1 MNSLREKIKN
11 KERIIGTH
19 VSLSDPSI
27 CEILGY
33 LDFDYIWVDME
44 HTYIDCKQL
53 YIHLNAARAVGASVI
68 VRIPQDDFV
77 TLKRVME
84 MGVDGVVF
92 PMIQNAD
99 AARKAISGTFYPPRG
114 CRGFG
119 PRRPVRYG
127 LDQAADYI
135 EKGSLGMC
143 RFIQIEH
150 IEAVEGLEEIA
161 ETEGVDGFI
170 FGPCDLA
177 GSIGQLTRPYEET
190 AMELMQKA
198 IATLKAHDKYIG
210 ISTGDFSA
218 KRIRQFSEM
227 GIQMI
232 SAGADTDY
240 LLYGAQ
246 KAWEHLAKEHKN
258 RPNPSV

>member
-1 MNSLREKIKN
+1 MNSLRDKIKN
-11 KERIIGTH
+11 RENIIGTH

-44 HTYIDCKQL
+44 HTYINCEQL
-53 YIHLNAARAVGASVI
+53 YIHLNAARAVGANVI
-68 VRIPQDDFV
+68 VRIPQNDFV
-77 TLKRVME
+77 TLKQVME

-92 PMIQNAD
+92 PMIRSVK
-99 AARKAISGTFYPPRG
+99 AARRAIDRTFYPPRG
-114 CRGFG
+114 SRGFG
-119 PRRPVRYG
+119 PRKPIKYG
-127 LDQAADYI
+127 LEDVRGYI
-135 EKGSLGMC
+135 ESGSLEMC

-150 IEAVEGLEEIA
+150 IEAVECIEELA
-161 ETEGVDGFI
+161 EIEGIDGFI

-177 GSIGQLTRPYEET
+177 GSIGQLAHPYEEP
-190 AMELMQKA
+190 AEEIIRKA
-198 IATLKAHDKYIG
+198 VRILKEKEKYIG
-210 ISTGDFSA
+210 ISTGDFSQD
-218 KRIRQFSEM
+218 RVRRFSEM

-246 KAWEHLAKEHKN
+246 NALYNLTKEH
-258 RPNPSV
+258 REHRI

>member
-1 MNSLREKIKN
+1 
-11 KERIIGTH
+11 
-19 VSLSDPSI
+19 
-27 CEILGY
+27 
-33 LDFDYIWVDME
+33 
-44 HTYIDCKQL
+44 
-53 YIHLNAARAVGASVI
+53 
-68 VRIPQDDFV
+68 
-77 TLKRVME
+77 

-92 PMIQNAD
+92 PMIRNAD

-135 EKGSLGMC
+135 EKGSLEMC

-190 AMELMQKA
+190 AMELMQK
-198 IATLKAHDKYIG
+198 KAPEYSYRAKPLPE
-210 ISTGDFSA
+210 DFLPEPA
-218 KRIRQFSEM
+218 PFF
-227 GIQMI
+227 
-232 SAGADTDY
+232 
-240 LLYGAQ
+240 Q
-246 KAWEHLAKEHKN
+246 KAPGWGW
-258 RPNPSV
+258 

>member
-1 MNSLREKIKN
+1 MNSLRDKIKN
-11 KERIIGTH
+11 RENIIGTH

-44 HTYIDCKQL
+44 HTYINCEHL

-68 VRIPQDDFV
+68 VRIPQNDFI
-77 TLKRVME
+77 TLKQVME

-92 PMIQNAD
+92 PMIRSVE
-99 AARKAISGTFYPPRG
+99 AARRAIDRTFYPPRG
-114 CRGFG
+114 SRGFG
-119 PRRPVRYG
+119 PRKPIKYG
-127 LDQAADYI
+127 LEDVSHYI
-135 EKGSLGMC
+135 ESGSLEMC

-150 IEAVEGLEEIA
+150 IEAVECIEELA
-161 ETEGVDGFI
+161 EIDGIDGFI

-177 GSIGQLTRPYEET
+177 GSIGQLTHPYEEP
-190 AMELMQKA
+190 AVEIIQRA
-198 IATLKAHDKYIG
+198 VSILKEKGKYIG
-210 ISTGDFSA
+210 ISTGDFSQE
-218 KRIRQFSEM
+218 RIRRFSDM

-240 LLYGAQ
+240 LLYGA
-246 KAWEHLAKEHKN
+246 KNALHNLTKEH
-258 RPNPSV
+258 REHRI